1 MAMNQTAKDKR
12 SYRREPDFLKLPA
25 GEKFGIVSRVATDD
39 QDRVY
44 VFQRK
49 DPPVLVFTRDGEY
62 LGAWGSG
69 AVRDPHGLKIVD
81 GIVYTTDRADSM
93 ARSFTLDGKPVL
105 ELGQRGIHS
114 DTGCVG
120 APWLAE
126 RAAGPFN
133 HPTEMMAHPNG
144 DIYVTD
150 GYRNARVHRFTRDGR
165 LVASWGAPGKAE
177 GEFHL
182 PHSLAIDPDGT
193 LYVADRSNK
202 RIQIFNP
209 EGAFL
214 GMWTGMGGPND
225 ITRGN
230 DGTFYIA
237 EQEDGDKPAYVCVR
251 DGKGNVLARME
262 SRHVHG
268 VGVDSRGDIYA
279 GLTVDR
285 SVDKFVRVD

>member
-1 MAMNQTAKDKR
+1 MAVAGTGAHTYEVIR
-12 SYRREPDFLKLPA
+12 DFFKLPG
-25 GEKFGIVSRVATDD
+25 GERLGVVSRVAADSK
-39 QDRVY
+39 DRIY

-49 DPPVLVFTRDGEY
+49 DPPVLVFDRDGTY
-62 LGAWGSG
+62 LGAWGNG
-69 AVRDPHGLKIVD
+69 EVKDPHGLKIVGD
-81 GIVYTTDRADSM
+81 IVYTTDRSDSVTK
-93 ARSFTLDGKPVL
+93 AFSTDGKVL
-105 ELGQRGIHS
+105 LALGTPGVHS
-114 DTGCVG
+114 DTGCTG
-120 APWLAE
+120 APWLAQ

-150 GYRNARVHRFTRDGR
+150 GYRNSRVHRFTRDGR
-165 LVASWGAPGKAE
+165 LVASWGTPGKGP

-182 PHSLAIDPDGT
+182 PHSIAFDPDGT

-202 RIQIFNP
+202 RIQVFTP
-209 EGAFL
+209 EGGYL

-225 ITRGN
+225 VTRGS

-237 EQEDGDKPAYVCVR
+237 EQEDGGKPAYVCIR
-251 DGKGNVLARME
+251 DPKGQVITRLE

-285 SVDKFVRVD
+285 GVDKFVRVG